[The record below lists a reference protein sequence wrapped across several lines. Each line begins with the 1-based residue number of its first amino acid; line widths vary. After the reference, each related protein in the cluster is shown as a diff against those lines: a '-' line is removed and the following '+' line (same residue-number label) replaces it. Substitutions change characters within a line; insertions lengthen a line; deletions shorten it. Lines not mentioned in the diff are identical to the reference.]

1 MTLLWVSMV
10 TMMLMGFP
18 FMVLILGSL
27 MLHLEIAMPMFN
39 MTVIVQQVLAGL
51 TPSALQAVPM
61 FILGAGILTSG
72 KAAERLISMVRVMV
86 GHIPGGLAITTNAS
100 CTLFGAVSGS
110 TQATVAAIGGT
121 MRPMLLRAGYKSP
134 FTLGLIINASDV
146 ALLIPPSIGFI
157 VYGVVTN
164 TSVGKLFLA
173 GILPGIMIFLM
184 FSTYVFFYSYF
195 KRVGVAPKSTGRE
208 RVTAFREGFP
218 VLGFPI
224 IIIGGIYTGLFSP
237 TEAAAAAVLYALIL
251 ETLVYRTM
259 NWGKLVKVLL
269 DTGVIT
275 GVVFVLV
282 GAGQAFSWLISFL
295 KIPQEVMPAILGADP
310 TRLHVLIVVVIAY
323 FVACMFVDPIVAIY
337 VFSPIFAPYVIATG
351 IDSVFLGV
359 LVTLQ
364 AAVGSATPP
373 FGCDIFTA
381 QLIFRRP
388 YLEVIRQTPPF
399 ILMLI
404 LATII
409 LIIFPEIATFLPDTM
424 LGQPPTATTG
434 Q

>member
-1 MTLLWVSMV
+1 MTILWVSMV
-10 TMMLMGFP
+10 VMLLMGFP

-27 MLHLEIAMPMFN
+27 LLHVEIAMPTFN
-39 MTVIVQQVLAGL
+39 FSNVLVQQVLTGL
-51 TPSALQAVPM
+51 TPPSLQAVPM

-72 KAAERLISMVRVMV
+72 QAARRLIDMVRVMV
-86 GHIPGGLAITTNAS
+86 GHVPGGLAITTNAS

-121 MRPMLLRAGYKSP
+121 MRPMLLEAGYKSP

-157 VYGVVTN
+157 VYGTVTN

-173 GILPGIMIFLM
+173 GIFPGILIFIL
-184 FSTYVFFYSYF
+184 FSIYAYFYS
-195 KRVGVAPKSTGRE
+195 KMKNVGTAPKATRAE
-208 RVTAFREGFP
+208 RLEALRAGFP
-218 VLGFPI
+218 VLGFPLI
-224 IIIGGIYTGLFSP
+224 IVGGIYAGIFSP
-237 TEAAAAAVLYALIL
+237 TEAAAAAVLYALFL
-251 ETLVYRTM
+251 EIFVYKTMKMATLI
-259 NWGKLVKVLL
+259 KVLL
-269 DTGVIT
+269 DTGVVT

-295 KIPQEVMPAILGADP
+295 RIPEAVMPVILGTDP
-310 TRLHVLIVVVIAY
+310 SQLQVIITVVIAY

-337 VFSPIFAPYVIATG
+337 VFSPIFAPYVVATG
-351 IDSVFLGV
+351 IDPVFLGV

-364 AAVGSATPP
+364 SAIGSATPP

-388 YLEVIRQTPPF
+388 YLEVIRNTPPF
-399 ILMLI
+399 IFMLLI
-404 LATII
+404 ATALI
-409 LIIFPEIATFLPDTM
+409 IIFPQIATFLPNNM
-424 LGQPPTATTG
+424 MNLGG
-434 Q
+434 